1 MAESRPVAL
10 PPAERTVGQMVAES
24 IRFYGDH
31 FGAVLLL
38 GLPFVAL
45 DVLSI
50 DQPWQRQIVVGW
62 IVGPLICAAYVRA
75 GMLVHRTFWSWR
87 AYAAALIVYLPYP
100 LLGVYVIPAV
110 IWFAAVGLGIPQAMK
125 EGLGVRDALKR
136 GLELSRADLTHAI
149 GGLATLA
156 IVVGITR
163 IALEVLLNTQGGQ
176 AREIAVVLAD
186 LVLSPLLYVGA
197 ALLAVDQA
205 ARRLEA
211 PSAKPSTPGR

>member
-1 MAESRPVAL
+1 
-10 PPAERTVGQMVAES
+10 
-24 IRFYGDH
+24 
-31 FGAVLLL
+31 
-38 GLPFVAL
+38 
-45 DVLSI
+45 
-50 DQPWQRQIVVGW
+50 VGW

-110 IWFAAVGLGIPQAMK
+110 IWFAAVGLGIPQGMT
-125 EGLGVRDALKR
+125 EGLGVRDSLKR

-163 IALEVLLNTQGGQ
+163 IALEILLNTQGGQ

-211 PSAKPSTPGR
+211 PSAPGR

>member
-1 MAESRPVAL
+1 
-10 PPAERTVGQMVAES
+10 MVAES

-125 EGLGVRDALKR
+125 EGLGIRDALKR

>member
-1 MAESRPVAL
+1 
-10 PPAERTVGQMVAES
+10 MVAES

>member
-1 MAESRPVAL
+1 
-10 PPAERTVGQMVAES
+10 MVAES

-38 GLPFVAL
+38 GLPFVVL
-45 DVLSI
+45 DILSI
-50 DQPWQRQIVVGW
+50 DQPWRRQVLVGW
-62 IVGPLICAAYVRA
+62 LVGPFVCAAYVRA

-87 AYAAALIVYLPYP
+87 AYAAALLVYLPYP
-100 LLGVYVIPAV
+100 VLGVYVLPAV
-110 IWFAAVGLGIPQAMK
+110 VWFAAIGLGIPQGVA
-125 EGLGVRDALKR
+125 EGLDVRGTLRR
-136 GLELSRADLTHAI
+136 GLELSRAGLLHAI
-149 GGLATLA
+149 GGLATLVL
-156 IVVGITR
+156 VVGITR